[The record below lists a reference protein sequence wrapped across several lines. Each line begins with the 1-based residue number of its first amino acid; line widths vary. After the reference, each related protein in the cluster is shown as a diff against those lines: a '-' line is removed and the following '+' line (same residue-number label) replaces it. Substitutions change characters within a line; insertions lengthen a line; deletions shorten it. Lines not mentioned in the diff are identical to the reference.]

1 MEDGG
6 VTLLKERLE
15 KFFHRVSIL
24 NFILFVIFIV
34 FKQIFREIQIQVG
47 CSSLVECLP
56 GMCRA
61 WLPSPALGGGRRG
74 RNDEEKHRYKQVCFL
89 SPKPQ
94 NLKVAKSLGG
104 TMAKSEQQGT
114 PWANTL
120 AILSVSLSL
129 FFFFF
134 CGSWI

>member
-1 MEDGG
+1 
-6 VTLLKERLE
+6 
-15 KFFHRVSIL
+15 
-24 NFILFVIFIV
+24 
-34 FKQIFREIQIQVG
+34 
-47 CSSLVECLP
+47 
-56 GMCRA
+56 MCRA

-134 CGSWI
+134 LLVLDLNSGVCPLAKQALYHLSHTCSLFYSGYFGDGVL